1 MKKKPGQKT
10 KIKNQNDMI
19 IEQIRPRLVSAIHRP
34 EAPIF
39 LNEGA
44 REEWSRVVNALP
56 ADWFGPE
63 TLSILTLYC
72 EHVAEAQALQ
82 QMIETVR
89 QTAMKND
96 ESFKRYQDLSRQK
109 ESQTRAALSCA
120 TKMRMTHQST
130 YTTKAGA
137 TAQNNSAPHQKPWG
151 ELP

>member
-19 IEQIRPRLVSAIHRP
+19 IEQIRPRLVRVVDRP
-34 EAPIF
+34 KAPVT

-44 REEWSRVVNALP
+44 REEWTRVVNALP
-56 ADWFGPE
+56 ADWFGAE

-89 QTAMKND
+89 KTAMKND

-120 TKMRMTHQST
+120 TKMRMTQQST
-130 YTTKAGA
+130 YTPKAGA
-137 TAQNNSAPHQKPWG
+137 TAQNNNGSHPKPWL